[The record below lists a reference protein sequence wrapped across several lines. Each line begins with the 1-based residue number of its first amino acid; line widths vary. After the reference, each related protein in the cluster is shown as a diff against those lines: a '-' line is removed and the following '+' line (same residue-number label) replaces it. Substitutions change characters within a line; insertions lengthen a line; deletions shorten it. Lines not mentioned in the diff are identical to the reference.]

1 MPVQTVTGP
10 IEASVL
16 GVTLPHEHVIFGY
29 PGYQGDVTLGGF
41 DYDAAL
47 THCVGVAQTLRSRGI
62 QTVVDATPNECGRDP
77 LFLREVARQS
87 GLNILCSSGYY
98 YEGEGAPAYF
108 KFRFSLGG
116 ADRNAGDQEIYEMML
131 KEVTEGIGKTG
142 VRAGVLKIASSKA
155 AITRYES
162 VFFRAAAR
170 VQRETGVPIITH
182 TQEGSLGPQQAE
194 MLVGEGADPGRII
207 IGHMDG
213 NTDVAYQLATLRHGV
228 TVGFDRIGLQGLV
241 GTPPDSERLRVLEA
255 LIGEGFAGHITLS
268 HDSIWHWLGRPLVLP
283 DASLPAVKDW
293 HPTHIHDDILP
304 ELRRR
309 GVSAEHLEQMTV
321 GNPARVFG

>member
-1 MPVQTVTGP
+1 MSAQTVTGP
-10 IEASVL
+10 VEASAL

-41 DYDAAL
+41 DHGAAL
-47 THCVGVAQTLRSRGI
+47 AHCVGVAQTLRARGV

-77 LFLREVARQS
+77 LFLREVAEAS

-108 KFRFSLGG
+108 KFRFSLG
-116 ADRNAGDQEIYEMML
+116 DGDQEVYEMML
-131 KEVTEGIGKTG
+131 KEVTEGVGKTG
-142 VRAGVLKIASSKA
+142 IRAGVLKIASSKA

-194 MLVGEGADPGRII
+194 LLVGEGADPSRIV

-213 NTDVAYQLATLRHGV
+213 NTDVQYHLGTLAHGV

-255 LIGEGFAGHITLS
+255 LIGAGYAGRITLS
-268 HDSIWHWLGRPLVLP
+268 HDSIWQWLGRPLALP
-283 DASLPAVKDW
+283 DAVLPAVKDW

-304 ELRRR
+304 ELLRR
-309 GVSAEHLEQMTV
+309 GVSAEHLTQMTV

>member
-1 MPVQTVTGP
+1 MSAQTVTGP
-10 IEASVL
+10 VEASAL

-41 DYDAAL
+41 DHGAAL
-47 THCVGVAQTLRSRGI
+47 VHCVGVARMLRERGI

-77 LFLREVARQS
+77 AFLREVAQAS

-108 KFRFSLGG
+108 RFRFAIG
-116 ADRNAGDQEIYEMML
+116 DGDQEIYEMML

-142 VRAGVLKIASSKA
+142 IRAGVLKVASSKA

-182 TQEGSLGPQQAE
+182 TQEGRLGPQQAE
-194 MLVGEGADPGRII
+194 LLVGEGADPGRIV

-213 NTDVAYQLATLRHGV
+213 NTDLAYHLETLKHGV
-228 TVGFDRIGLQGLV
+228 TVGFDRIGLQGLA
-241 GTPPDSERLRVLEA
+241 GTPTDGERLRVLQA
-255 LIGEGFAGHITLS
+255 LIAQGYAGRVTLS
-268 HDSIWHWLGRPLVLP
+268 HDSIWQWLGRVPVLP
-283 DASLPAVKDW
+283 DAAQPAVKDW
-293 HPTHIHDDILP
+293 HPAHIHDDVLP
-304 ELRRR
+304 ELLRR
-309 GVSAEHLEQMTV
+309 GVSAEQLRQMTV
-321 GNPARVFG
+321 ETPARIFG

>member
-1 MPVQTVTGP
+1 MTAQTVTGP
-10 IEASVL
+10 VEASAL
-16 GVTLPHEHVIFGY
+16 GVTLPHEHLIFGY

-41 DYDAAL
+41 DKGAAL
-47 THCVGVAQTLRSRGI
+47 AHCVGVAQTLRSRGI

-77 LFLREVARQS
+77 LFLREVAQAS

-108 KFRFSLGG
+108 KFRFSIG
-116 ADRNAGDQEIYEMML
+116 DGDQEVYEMML
-131 KEVTEGIGKTG
+131 REVTEGIGKTG
-142 VRAGVLKIASSKA
+142 VRAGVLKIASSKN

-194 MLVGEGADPGRII
+194 MLVGEGADPSRIV

-213 NTDVAYQLATLRHGV
+213 NTDLAYHLDTLRHGV

-255 LIGEGFAGHITLS
+255 LIAEGYAGHVTLS
-268 HDSIWHWLGRPLVLP
+268 HDSIWQWLGRPLVMP
-283 DASLPAVKDW
+283 DAILPAVKDW

-304 ELRRR
+304 ELLRL
-309 GVSAEHLEQMTV
+309 GVSAEQIRQMTV
-321 GNPARVFG
+321 ETPARIFG

>member
-1 MPVQTVTGP
+1 MSAQTVTGP
-10 IEASVL
+10 VEASAL

-41 DYDAAL
+41 NHGAAL
-47 THCVGVAQTLRSRGI
+47 VHCVGVARMLRERGV

-77 LFLREVARQS
+77 AFLREVAQAS

-108 KFRFSLGG
+108 RFRFAIG
-116 ADRNAGDQEIYEMML
+116 DGDQEIYEMML

-142 VRAGVLKIASSKA
+142 IRAGVLKVASSKA

-182 TQEGSLGPQQAE
+182 TQEGRLGPQQAE
-194 MLVGEGADPGRII
+194 LLVGEGADPGRIV

-213 NTDVAYQLATLRHGV
+213 NTDLAYHLETLKHGV
-228 TVGFDRIGLQGLV
+228 TVGFDRIGLQGLA
-241 GTPPDSERLRVLEA
+241 GTPTDGERLRVLQA
-255 LIGEGFAGHITLS
+255 LIAQGYAGRVTLS
-268 HDSIWHWLGRPLVLP
+268 HDSIWQWLGRPLALP
-283 DASLPAVKDW
+283 DAARPAVKDW
-293 HPTHIHDDILP
+293 HPAHIHDDVLP
-304 ELRRR
+304 ELLRR
-309 GVSAEHLEQMTV
+309 GVSAEQLRQMTV
-321 GNPARVFG
+321 ETPARIFG

>member
-1 MPVQTVTGP
+1 MPAQTVTGP
-10 IEASVL
+10 VEASAL

-29 PGYQGDVTLGGF
+29 PGYQGDVTLGAF
-41 DYDAAL
+41 DHGAAL
-47 THCVGVAQTLRSRGI
+47 AHCVGVAQTLRARGV

-77 LFLREVARQS
+77 LFLREVAEAS
-87 GLNILCSSGYY
+87 GLNIVCSSGYY

-108 KFRFSLGG
+108 KFRFSLG
-116 ADRNAGDQEIYEMML
+116 DGDQEIYEMML
-131 KEVTEGIGKTG
+131 KEVTEGVGKTG
-142 VRAGVLKIASSKA
+142 IRAGVLKVASSRA

-194 MLVGEGADPGRII
+194 LLVGEGADPARIV

-213 NTDVAYQLATLRHGV
+213 NTDVQYHLSTLAHGV
-228 TVGFDRIGLQGLV
+228 TVGFDRVGLQGLA

-255 LIGEGFAGHITLS
+255 LITAGYAGRITLS
-268 HDSIWHWLGRPLVLP
+268 HDSIWQWLGRPLALP
-283 DASLPAVKDW
+283 DAALPAVKDW

-309 GVSAEHLEQMTV
+309 GVSAEHLVQMTV
-321 GNPARVFG
+321 GNPARLFG